1 MKIETSRDGNTMTMK
16 LEGWLDTTAAP
27 LLGEAVES
35 MPPEITRLTLDCGQ
49 LEYISS
55 SGLRMFLAA
64 HKKMSGKE
72 GLVLTGVNSDV
83 RDVLEMT
90 GFLSRLDVR

>member
-1 MKIETSRDGNTMTMK
+1 MKIETNRDGNTMTMA

-27 LLGEAVES
+27 LLEEALGAME
-35 MPPEITRLTLDCGQ
+35 PEITQLILDCSK

-55 SGLRMFLAA
+55 SGLRMFLIA
-64 HKKMSGKE
+64 HKKMIGKD
-72 GLVLTGVNSDV
+72 GLVITGVNSDV